1 MTEQELIVLKRF
13 YKKRAPII
21 EILTTF
27 VDKAEEALLEG
38 EGIEDALEFI
48 GLKSDELLMQL

>member
-1 MTEQELIVLKRF
+1 MTEQELNILKKF
-13 YKKRAPII
+13 YKKRTPII

-38 EGIEDALEFI
+38 EGIEDTLEFI
-48 GLKSDELLMQL
+48 GLKSDEMLMQL